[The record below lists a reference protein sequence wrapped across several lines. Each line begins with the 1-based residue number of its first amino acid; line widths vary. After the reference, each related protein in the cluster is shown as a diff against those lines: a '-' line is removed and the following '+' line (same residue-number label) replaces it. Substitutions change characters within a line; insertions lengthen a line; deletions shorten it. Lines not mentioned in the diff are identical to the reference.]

1 MNVKIY
7 SKMAVRELIR
17 NGFPENVSVISFYTP
32 VGLSDVSRFRIDYST
47 VCDSVFYVGVP
58 DIDESGFSE
67 YGYTDET
74 FLSEADDLADFIFR
88 ANIDGRDIICQCD
101 FGTRRS
107 AACAAAIWEFFEG
120 RGNEIFLNDRY
131 SPNLTVFNKVF
142 NALCKKKKLKTDI

>member
-7 SKMAVRELIR
+7 SKMAVRELIK

-32 VGLSDVSRFRIDYST
+32 VGSSDVARFRVDYSN

-67 YGYTDET
+67 YGYTNET
-74 FLSEADDLADFIFR
+74 FLGEADALADFIFR
-88 ANIDGRDIICQCD
+88 TNADGRDIICQCD

-107 AACAAAIWEFFEG
+107 AACAAAILEFFEG
-120 RGNEIFLNDRY
+120 RGNEIFSNDRY
-131 SPNLTVFNKVF
+131 CPNLTVFNKVF
-142 NALCKKKKLKTDI
+142 NALCKNKKL